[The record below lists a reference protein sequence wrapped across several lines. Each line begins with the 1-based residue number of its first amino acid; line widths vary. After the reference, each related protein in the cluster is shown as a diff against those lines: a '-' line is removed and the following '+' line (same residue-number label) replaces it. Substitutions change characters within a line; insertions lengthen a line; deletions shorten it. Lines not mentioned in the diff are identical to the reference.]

1 MKRFAVQNV
10 QKVTPRAI
18 SYRFQFSDSEISKA
32 YDELMNSYTTSEP
45 VNDYVLVDAKYV
57 DVHVDNYL
65 SNQDLNALGN
75 VVKTYTGLT
84 NGTVQKEDIDL
95 RYFKDTLELFIQVST
110 YVVFKARNNNT
121 EDYKLAINEFKNYIK
136 KLGYGFS
143 DGYLITDDVTEIK
156 PLLGFIQFII
166 FGITQIFTMLNVLEE
181 LTTVN
186 LRELMEK
193 DFMNTLAVHNHGIE
207 PEDVNAI
214 LA

>member
-1 MKRFAVQNV
+1 MKRFPVQNV

-18 SYRFQFSDSEISKA
+18 SYRFQFSDNEISKA
-32 YDELMNSYTTSEP
+32 YDELMNSYRSSEP
-45 VNDYVLVDAKYV
+45 MEDYVLVDTKYI
-57 DVHVDNYL
+57 DVHVDKYL

-95 RYFKDTLELFIQVST
+95 RYFKDTLELYIQVST
-110 YVVFKARNNNT
+110 YVVFKARNNKT
-121 EDYKLAINEFKNYIK
+121 EEYKVALNEFKGYIK

-181 LTTVN
+181 LCSVN
-186 LRELMEK
+186 IRELMEK
-193 DFMNTLAVHNHGIE
+193 DFMNTLGLYNHGIE
-207 PEDVNAI
+207 LEDVNAI

>member
-18 SYRFQFSDSEISKA
+18 SYRFQFSDIEISKA
-32 YDELMNSYTTSEP
+32 YDELLNSYG
-45 VNDYVLVDAKYV
+45 VNDFETDYVKVDAKYI
-57 DVHVDNYL
+57 DVHVDKYL
-65 SNQDLNALGN
+65 SNQDLDALGN
-75 VVKTYTGLT
+75 VVKTYAGLS
-84 NGTVQKEDIDL
+84 NGSVQKEDIDL

-110 YVVFKARNNNT
+110 YVVFKARNNKT
-121 EDYKLAINEFKNYIK
+121 EDYKLALNGFKGYIK

-166 FGITQIFTMLNVLEE
+166 FGITQIFTMLNILEE
-181 LTTVN
+181 LTSVN
-186 LRELMEK
+186 LREMMEK
-193 DFMNTLAVHNHGIE
+193 DFMNTLALHNQGIE
-207 PEDVNAI
+207 LEDVNAI

>member
-181 LTTVN
+181 LTSVN

-207 PEDVNAI
+207 LEDVNAI

>member
-207 PEDVNAI
+207 LEDVNAI

>member
-186 LRELMEK
+186 LSELMEK

-207 PEDVNAI
+207 LEDVNAI